1 MTKREGCCKI
11 AWAAKP
17 QEDFRAEQNSA
28 CRKIEQEGWLA
39 QMFIIAG
46 LGNPDR
52 QYEGTRHNV
61 GFDVID
67 RIAEKY
73 NIAVDTKKHRAYIG
87 KGIIQGQKVI
97 LAKPQTY
104 MNLSGESIRSLV
116 DYYKIDEENELLV
129 IYDDISLDV
138 GQLRIRAKGSA
149 GGHNGIKNIIAH
161 LGTQVFPRIKVGV
174 GEKPKGY
181 DLADYVLGHFSKAE
195 KERMDEGYDSA
206 VRAAELIVSGEITE
220 AMNEFNRRKKEE

>member
-1 MTKREGCCKI
+1 
-11 AWAAKP
+11 
-17 QEDFRAEQNSA
+17 
-28 CRKIEQEGWLA
+28 
-39 QMFIIAG
+39 MFIIAG

-52 QYEGTRHNV
+52 QYEGTRHNA

-87 KGIIQGQKVI
+87 KGIIGGQKVI

-129 IYDDISLDV
+129 VYDDISLDV

-195 KERMDEGYDSA
+195 RERMEEGYDNA
-206 VRAAELIVSGEITE
+206 VRAAEMIVTGQLNE
-220 AMNEFNRRKKEE
+220 AMNEFNRKKKE